1 MSLQIRK
8 GTPADMPSVLQL
20 IQELADFENEPDAVD
35 ISVEDLLK
43 DGFGEKPAFEVHVAE
58 LNDEIVGLALF
69 YQRYSTWKGKA
80 IHLEDLIVRE
90 NCRGKGV
97 GKALY
102 TSVLKHAY
110 DLGLKRV
117 AWEVLDWNT
126 PAIDFYE
133 STGAAILEGWRVVHM
148 KENGLKFFIENN

>member
-8 GTPADMPSVLQL
+8 GTQNDMPSVLQL
-20 IQELADFENEPDAVD
+20 IQELADFENESDAVE
-35 ISVEDLLK
+35 ISVNDLLQ

-58 LNDEIVGLALF
+58 LDGEIVGLALF

-90 NCRGKGV
+90 NYRGKGI

-102 TSVLKHAY
+102 TSVLKYAY

-133 STGAAILEGWRVVHM
+133 STGAEILEGWRVVHM
-148 KENGLKFFIENN
+148 NENGLKNFMENK